1 MMPVFKLAW
10 SCQFLNWHGPMNQ
23 KTGRTNKRGE
33 LFALHTCIMLILQYF
48 PPFVGHFEYFKMLND
63 AKVASLGFFI

>member
-10 SCQFLNWHGPMNQ
+10 SDEPEDR
-23 KTGRTNKRGE
+23 KDNKRGE
-33 LFALHTCIMLILQYF
+33 LFALNTCIMLILQYF
-48 PPFVGHFEYFKMLND
+48 PPFVGHFEYFKMLID